1 MQLICYLIKLC
12 TVFFLKSGGKLF
24 SGQLLE
30 DELSLKTFKLTD
42 VGRCCNTTEKGQ
54 FNNWF
59 RYLEILPFHFQ
70 FLKTTTLKSTHAVCM
85 YRHCLQY

>member
-1 MQLICYLIKLC
+1 MQLIYYLIKLC

-30 DELSLKTFKLTD
+30 DELSLKTFRLTD

-54 FNNWF
+54 FNLIIGLDISK
-59 RYLEILPFHFQ
+59 Y
-70 FLKTTTLKSTHAVCM
+70 
-85 YRHCLQY
+85 CLFTFSF